1 MSDGE
6 GGSDGVG
13 GCPAPRRS
21 HSAGPHGKRATSG
34 LSSSTPKSRAISS
47 VSARPIGVEGV
58 MINGDAAVDGA
69 ISGDDSLQRSM
80 PTMQPGIGT
89 GGTRTPGS
97 ITGSIGV
104 STGDEMQVGVIRV
117 SHPFEIETLF
127 SVVRTT
133 LE

>member
-47 VSARPIGVEGV
+47 VSARPMGVEGV
-58 MINGDAAVDGA
+58 MINGEAAVDCA

-80 PTMQPGIGT
+80 PTMQPGVGT

-104 STGDEMQVGVIRV
+104 STGDEMQVGVIR
-117 SHPFEIETLF
+117 L
-127 SVVRTT
+127 
-133 LE
+133 